1 MWLLFEL
8 GILFSRVMLKGRRTE
23 DEAPPEGPPAG
34 SAPKPLPV
42 VPGAGGGDVG
52 RELSPGF
59 DDPDRW
65 HPMTD
70 TEMEAELDLIDAEE
84 AQAAQTAKAASKSAE
99 PSAAETLAAPIDPVE
114 DKIRRANQLRN
125 LGNDFAAR
133 QMLYQV
139 LEEGDA
145 SQRQVARNILSQLD
159 EH

>member
-1 MWLLFEL
+1 
-8 GILFSRVMLKGRRTE
+8 
-23 DEAPPEGPPAG
+23 
-34 SAPKPLPV
+34 
-42 VPGAGGGDVG
+42 
-52 RELSPGF
+52 
-59 DDPDRW
+59 
-65 HPMTD
+65 MTD
-70 TEMEAELDLIDAEE
+70 AEMETELDLIDAEE
-84 AQAAQTAKAASKSAE
+84 ARAVQAAKATST
-99 PSAAETLAAPIDPVE
+99 AAETSAVPLDPVE